1 MAASVAPRLTGPP
14 PPFARAL
21 PGLAL
26 RTARQTRK
34 RYRSSGRPLS
44 VVRVLRAVRPDLS
57 DPVFLIGSPRSGT
70 TFLGEC
76 FAVLPGFTYHYEPAA
91 TKYAARFA
99 YDGTWGFLRARH
111 FYRSVYGWL
120 ARVHLDA
127 DLRFVEKTPRNCFL
141 VPFLARAFPGSVF
154 VYIERDGRDAALSHS
169 KKPWLQGR
177 QAGSGRRE
185 PGGYEYGAARFYV
198 EPHRVGEFESTTDI
212 HRCIW
217 DWRRHV
223 EAARTGLAAL
233 PPGRHHTVRYESLV
247 EAPRT
252 EARRLLDFLGVCDPE
267 ARARF
272 EGEAASARP
281 DSVGRWRRELSA
293 GALEQVEGEA
303 GPLLRALGFE

>member
-1 MAASVAPRLTGPP
+1 MAAQIAPRLAGP
-14 PPFARAL
+14 PPFAKAL

-26 RTARQTRK
+26 RTARQTRR
-34 RYRSSGRPLS
+34 RYRPSERPLS
-44 VVRVLRAVRPDLS
+44 AIRVVRAVRPNLS

-76 FAVLPGFTYHYEPAA
+76 LAALPGFTYHHEPVA
-91 TKYAARFA
+91 TKYAARFV

-120 ARVHLDA
+120 TRVHLDA

-169 KKPWLQGR
+169 KKPWLQGA

-198 EPHRVGEFESTTDI
+198 EPGREAEFEATSDI

-223 EAARTGLAAL
+223 GAARSGLAGLPPARWHFVRYERLVEDPRGEAARLA
-233 PPGRHHTVRYESLV
+233 
-247 EAPRT
+247 
-252 EARRLLDFLGVCDPE
+252 DFLGVRDPA
-267 ARARF
+267 ARARCK
-272 EGEAASARP
+272 AAAAHARP

-293 GALEQVEGEA
+293 EALAEVEAEA
-303 GPLLRALGFE
+303 GLLLRSLGYT